1 MPSSQMLTSVIVQET
16 PLSDMVIL
24 EPRVFED
31 TRGYFLESY
40 NEREL
45 EEAGIRQRFVQDNHS
60 YSVRNV
66 VRGLHYQI
74 RYPQGKL
81 VRVVVGEILDVAV
94 DLRLSSSTLGKW
106 HAVTL
111 SGQNKRMLWV
121 PPGFAH
127 GFRVLSDEGAHVIY
141 KATDFYHPECERTI
155 LWNDPDLSIDWRL
168 DDSPIV
174 SLKDLSGSAL
184 GESEK
189 FGDESWAGTIR
200 ANQTGV
206 VPAPPAA

>member
-1 MPSSQMLTSVIVQET
+1 MPPSQMLTSVSVQET

-45 EEAGIRQRFVQDNHS
+45 AEAGICQRFVQDNHS

-74 RYPQGKL
+74 PYPQGKL
-81 VRVVVGEILDVAV
+81 VRVVAGEILDVAV
-94 DLRLSSSTLGKW
+94 DLRLSSPTFSKR

-111 SGQNKRMLWV
+111 SGQNKRILWV

-155 LWNDPDLSIDWRL
+155 LWNDPDLNIDWRL
-168 DDSPIV
+168 DGPPIV
-174 SLKDLSGSAL
+174 SRKDLSGSAL
-184 GESEK
+184 RESEK
-189 FGDESWAGTIR
+189 FGG
-200 ANQTGV
+200 
-206 VPAPPAA
+206 

>member
-1 MPSSQMLTSVIVQET
+1 MPSSHVVAAVNVQET

-31 TRGYFLESY
+31 ARGYFLESY
-40 NEREL
+40 NEREM

-66 VRGLHYQI
+66 VRGLHYQV

-94 DLRLSSSTLGKW
+94 DLRLSSSTFGKW

-111 SGQNKRMLWV
+111 SGQNRRMLWV

-127 GFRVLSDEGAHVIY
+127 GFRVLSDGGAHVLY
-141 KATDFYHPECERTI
+141 KATDFYHPEYERTI
-155 LWNDPDLSIDWRL
+155 LWNDPDLNIDWHL
-168 DDSPIV
+168 DHPPIV
-174 SLKDLSGSAL
+174 SRKDSSGTAL

-189 FGDESWAGTIR
+189 FD
-200 ANQTGV
+200 
-206 VPAPPAA
+206 